1 MEANQVR
8 HEASWP
14 SDSLLMERLV
24 QGDSAALRALY
35 ERYAKTV
42 YGLVLRIAR
51 QAATAE
57 EIVQDVF
64 LQLWHNAHLYH
75 SSRGPLAPWLYA
87 MARNRSLDQLR
98 LKRERQRLR
107 EDPLEMHP
115 SAFVAPNP
123 EHQMDQNRQAEKVRK
138 LIHSLPHQQQR
149 AIELAFFE
157 GLTHSEIAQ
166 ALEEPLGTV
175 KSWIRNGLLRLREAL
190 EEGP

>member
-1 MEANQVR
+1 
-8 HEASWP
+8 
-14 SDSLLMERLV
+14 MERLV
-24 QGDSAALRALY
+24 QRDAAALRALY
-35 ERYAKTV
+35 DRYARTV

-64 LQLWHNAHLYH
+64 LHLWHNAHRYH
-75 SSRGPLAPWLYA
+75 PSRGPLAPWLYA

-98 LKRERQRLR
+98 LKREKQRLR

-115 SAFVAPNP
+115 SALVAPNP
-123 EHQMDQNRQAEKVRK
+123 ERQVDQNRQAERVRK
-138 LIHSLPHQQQR
+138 LIHSLPRQQQR

-157 GLTHSEIAQ
+157 GLTHSEIAR

-190 EEGP
+190 GEAP